1 MNKAEDYS
9 HKLQNVCAEKIV
21 KLLNEYFV
29 KENRAVKSKDN
40 KESILC
46 KNLIDD
52 FKIGIHF
59 RQVISHKKFI
69 NRVWEKLRQHFP
81 NVTHDQILQHDA
93 SKIASLTEILGYTGT
108 HLFSLFV
115 VRNFH
120 IIILL
125 KRQVGMESRKPTL
138 GRRKSSSF

>member
-9 HKLQNVCAEKIV
+9 HKLQNVSAEKIV

-93 SKIASLTEILGYTGT
+93 SKIASLTEILGYTDRWVWNRESQHWEDAKAHHFKMVDCT
-108 HLFSLFV
+108 IK
-115 VRNFH
+115 NFG
-120 IIILL
+120 
-125 KRQVGMESRKPTL
+125 KEV
-138 GRRKSSSF
+138 

>member
-9 HKLQNVCAEKIV
+9 HKLQNVSTEKIV

-29 KENRAVKSKDN
+29 KENSAVKSKDN

>member
-9 HKLQNVCAEKIV
+9 HKLQNVSAEKIV

-29 KENRAVKSKDN
+29 KENSAVKSKDN

-108 HLFSLFV
+108 HISSIFV
-115 VRNFH
+115 VSNFH
-120 IIILL
+120 IIIL

>member
-93 SKIASLTEILGYTGT
+93 SKIASLIEILGYTGT

>member
-1 MNKAEDYS
+1 MNKAENYS
-9 HKLQNVCAEKIV
+9 HNLQNVSAEKIV

-52 FKIGIHF
+52 FKIGTHF

-108 HLFSLFV
+108 DLFSLIV
-115 VRNFH
+115 VH
-120 IIILL
+120 VC
-125 KRQVGMESRKPTL
+125 K
-138 GRRKSSSF
+138 

>member
-9 HKLQNVCAEKIV
+9 HKFQNVSTEKIV

-29 KENRAVKSKDN
+29 KENSAVKSEDN

>member
-9 HKLQNVCAEKIV
+9 HKLQNVSAEKIV

-59 RQVISHKKFI
+59 HQVISHKKFI

-93 SKIASLTEILGYTGT
+93 SKIASLIEILGYTGT

-115 VRNFH
+115 H
-120 IIILL
+120 S
-125 KRQVGMESRKPTL
+125 K
-138 GRRKSSSF
+138 

>member
-9 HKLQNVCAEKIV
+9 HKLQNVSTEKIV

>member
-9 HKLQNVCAEKIV
+9 HKFQNVSAEKIV

-29 KENRAVKSKDN
+29 KENSAVKSKDN